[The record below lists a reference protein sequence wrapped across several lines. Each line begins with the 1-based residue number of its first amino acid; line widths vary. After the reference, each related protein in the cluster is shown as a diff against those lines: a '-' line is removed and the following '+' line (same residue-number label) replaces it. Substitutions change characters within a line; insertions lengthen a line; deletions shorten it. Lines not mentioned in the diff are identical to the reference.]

1 MSRVPRWVRVPGPG
15 CCSVLSWC
23 WPVACGR
30 RACRSSSGVHPGGP
44 EAGGGAAAVWLRNSP
59 CSWGAWPG
67 DGHPGAGAGW
77 PAPAACL
84 CALPCTTSLL
94 RTASFRPQ
102 HPFRAQPPS
111 RPQCFSCAQR
121 FSCRQRAARAHSV
134 PSARSALLPDSVCPL
149 LEVGWWSGSA
159 GLGGC
164 LGPCQRGGVRGQAGD
179 DVFEGKVPAQ
189 KQHLDQG
196 PGAVPLAVD
205 LLGLGPP
212 GVMDGC
218 EPACRA
224 GLFEGAEPGKAPG
237 LQARAL
243 RAVVQIQADGALA
256 PRRSGRATSTFWFVN
271 DRVTS
276 VRYGPNLFADQ
287 PDRG

>member
-1 MSRVPRWVRVPGPG
+1 MS
-15 CCSVLSWC
+15 
-23 WPVACGR
+23 
-30 RACRSSSGVHPGGP
+30 
-44 EAGGGAAAVWLRNSP
+44 AAVWPRNSP

-67 DGHPGAGAGW
+67 DGHPGGLRGPVG
-77 PAPAACL
+77 PAPAVCL
-84 CALPCTTSLL
+84 CALPCTTPLL

-102 HPFRAQPPS
+102 HPFRGQPPS

-134 PSARSALLPDSVCPL
+134 PSARSALLPESVCPL

-196 PGAVPLAVD
+196 PGAVSLAVD